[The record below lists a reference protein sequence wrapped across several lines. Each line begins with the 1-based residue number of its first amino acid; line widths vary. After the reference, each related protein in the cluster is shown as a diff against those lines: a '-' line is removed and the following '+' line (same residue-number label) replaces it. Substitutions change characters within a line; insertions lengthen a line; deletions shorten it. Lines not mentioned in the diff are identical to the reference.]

1 MARRYGTAANAG
13 KTNNFALDR
22 QVDDLCR
29 NFTAYLTEY
38 DDAPP
43 FTDTQA
49 SYHITALDLREKL
62 GGAAKSIDSDGY
74 LHVLYFTLEAWG
86 MNSKGAKMQDYA
98 KFAASIRSYKGGI
111 ASLEN
116 TRLSQI
122 DADIAHKLWRIIQ
135 GMRLSQTQSQTV
147 TGAKALH
154 HLLPQLLPPIDR
166 EYTQTFFHYDDA
178 RFQYN
183 QEEAFKLMLPYFA
196 RIAQRVDLPSY
207 VGKARWATSESK
219 LIDNAIIGFCR
230 RHLGLFYKFK
240 ARDRLYINGV
250 AVDSKAHIAGCRS
263 CQAVARS

>member
-1 MARRYGTAANAG
+1 MARRYGRTANAG

-22 QVDDLCR
+22 QVDELCR

-38 DDAPP
+38 DDSPP

-49 SYHITALDLREKL
+49 SYHITALDLRDKL

-86 MNSKGAKMQDYA
+86 MNSKGAKMQDYD
-98 KFAASIRSYKGGI
+98 KFASSIRSYKGGI
-111 ASLEN
+111 VSLEN
-116 TRLSQI
+116 TSLSQI
-122 DADIAHKLWRIIQ
+122 DAEIAHKLWRIIQ
-135 GMRLSQTQSQTV
+135 GMQLSQTRSQTV
-147 TGAKALH
+147 TGSKAIH
-154 HLLPQLLPPIDR
+154 HLLPRLLPPIDR
-166 EYTQTFFHYDDA
+166 EYTQTFFHYDDT

-240 ARDRLYINGV
+240 GRDRVYINGV
-250 AVDSKAHIAGCRS
+250 AADAKAHIAGCRS